1 MTLNFLLHF
10 VSKPFLYSRSE
21 VWDVLLTKFVGISSQ
36 NSISTFSWI
45 NEACQIHIMVQNRN
59 HELSNIATDTFGHLC
74 HCFKAI
80 FQTQNVTIKINSGY
94 YLSHKHLYDKTR

>member
-21 VWDVLLTKFVGISSQ
+21 VWDVLLTKFVGTSSQ
-36 NSISTFSWI
+36 NSISKFSWI

-74 HCFKAI
+74 TALRQF
-80 FQTQNVTIKINSGY
+80 FR
-94 YLSHKHLYDKTR
+94 HKTLPSKSIVVIT